1 MKLNEASM
9 SLILKYEV
17 GGGEAYYNKFL
28 RHPTWPKGESG
39 ITIGV
44 GYDLGYNTAATIKND
59 WGPELSED
67 SIKRLLQCA
76 GVKGTSAQAILSPVK
91 NIDIPWSAAF
101 DVYEKVT
108 IPKFWVATCSTFPG
122 AENLNPNC
130 QGALLSLVFNRGGSL
145 KGERRSEMRNIRSMV
160 PDKNYLGIAE
170 QIRLMKRLWRGTEIE
185 NGMSRRRDA
194 EADLV
199 LSSLSH
205 N

>member
-76 GVKGTSAQAILSPVK
+76 GVKGVS
-91 NIDIPWSAAF
+91 SAA
-101 DVYEKVT
+101 
-108 IPKFWVATCSTFPG
+108 S
-122 AENLNPNC
+122 
-130 QGALLSLVFNRGGSL
+130 
-145 KGERRSEMRNIRSMV
+145 
-160 PDKNYLGIAE
+160 
-170 QIRLMKRLWRGTEIE
+170 
-185 NGMSRRRDA
+185 
-194 EADLV
+194 
-199 LSSLSH
+199 
-205 N
+205 